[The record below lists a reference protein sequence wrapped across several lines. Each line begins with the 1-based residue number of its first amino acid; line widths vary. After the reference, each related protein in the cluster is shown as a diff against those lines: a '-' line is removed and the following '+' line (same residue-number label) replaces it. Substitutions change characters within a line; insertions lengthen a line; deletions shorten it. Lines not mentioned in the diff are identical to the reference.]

1 MIAEDASMASAA
13 QAAYLGVMTDRIT
26 TLERAF
32 ELAKSG
38 DCASISDVREKLA
51 AEGYSLQQLTG
62 PTLLKQLRTL
72 CTASQQT
79 SEAET

>member
-1 MIAEDASMASAA
+1 MAHRAA
-13 QAAYLGVMTDRIT
+13 WTYLVCMTDRIT

-32 ELAKSG
+32 ELARSG
-38 DCASISDVREKLA
+38 DCASISEVREKLV

-72 CTASQQT
+72 CAAAYVPTEVEPQG
-79 SEAET
+79 

>member
-1 MIAEDASMASAA
+1 MAHGGAWT
-13 QAAYLGVMTDRIT
+13 YLTGMTDRTT

-32 ELAKSG
+32 ELARSG
-38 DCASISDVREKLA
+38 ECATIIEVREQLV

-72 CTASQQT
+72 CAAAQLRT
-79 SEAET
+79 EAE

>member
-1 MIAEDASMASAA
+1 MARASARV
-13 QAAYLGVMTDRIT
+13 YLVGMTDRIT

-32 ELAKSG
+32 ELARSG
-38 DCASISDVREKLA
+38 DCASISEVREKLA

-72 CTASQQT
+72 CTASYVPA
-79 SEAET
+79 EAES

>member
-1 MIAEDASMASAA
+1 MALGVPP
-13 QAAYLGVMTDRIT
+13 AYLGCMTDRIT

-32 ELAKSG
+32 ELARSG
-38 DCASISDVREKLA
+38 DCASISEVREKLA

-72 CTASQQT
+72 CTASYVPA
-79 SEAET
+79 EAES

>member
-1 MIAEDASMASAA
+1 MARTSTRV
-13 QAAYLGVMTDRIT
+13 YLVGMTDRIT

-32 ELAKSG
+32 ELARSG
-38 DCASISDVREKLA
+38 DCASISQVREKLA

-72 CTASQQT
+72 CTASYVP
-79 SEAET
+79 AEVE